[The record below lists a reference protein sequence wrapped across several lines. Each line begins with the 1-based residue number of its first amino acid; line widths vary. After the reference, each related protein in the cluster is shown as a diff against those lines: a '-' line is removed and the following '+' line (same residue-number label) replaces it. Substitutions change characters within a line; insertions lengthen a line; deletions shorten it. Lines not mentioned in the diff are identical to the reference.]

1 MIYFDTSYLA
11 KCYLNETGSAAVRQI
26 AQSQS
31 TVACYEY
38 GRIGDEHVSQKFP

>member
-11 KCYLNETGSAAVRQI
+11 KCYLNETGSAEVRQI

-31 TVACYEY
+31 AVACCEY
-38 GRIGDEHVSQKFP
+38 GRIEVDEHIS